1 MHQPS
6 RRIPEPILMLMI
18 NPLDIRK
25 HEFTRAWRGYDR
37 DEVHA
42 LLDAI
47 AREFDELTRRNQALN
62 DQLKLAEGEAGRYR
76 QTEKTLQDAAVN
88 LQQTLEEKL
97 RGAEQDVARLIQDA
111 RAKVEEE
118 LRAGRE
124 QTAALRAELQ
134 ALEDEKSRFYLRFQ
148 NLLRGQAEMLESMM
162 DAGARRPDNTR
173 EG

>member
-1 MHQPS
+1 
-6 RRIPEPILMLMI
+6 MI

-47 AREFDELTRRNQALN
+47 AREFDELIRRNQALA
-62 DQLKLAEGEAGRYR
+62 DQLRVAEGELGRYR
-76 QTEKTLQDAAVN
+76 LAEKTLQDAAVT
-88 LQQTLEEKL
+88 LQQTLEEK
-97 RGAEQDVARLIQDA
+97 RRTAELDAERVIQDA
-111 RAKVEEE
+111 RYRADED

-124 QTAALRAELQ
+124 QLAAVRAQLQ

-162 DAGARRPDNTR
+162 EPPRRPEDER
-173 EG
+173 DS

>member
-1 MHQPS
+1 
-6 RRIPEPILMLMI
+6 MI

-47 AREFDELTRRNQALN
+47 AREFDELIRRNQTLA
-62 DQLKLAEGEAGRYR
+62 DQLRGAEAELGRYR
-76 QTEKTLQDAAVN
+76 QSERTLQDAAVT
-88 LQQTLEEKL
+88 LQQTLEEK
-97 RGAEQDVARLIQDA
+97 RRSAELDAERLIQDA
-111 RAKVEEE
+111 RLRADED

-124 QTAALRAELQ
+124 QVAAVRAQLQ

-148 NLLRGQAEMLESMM
+148 NLLRSQAEMLESMM
-162 DAGARRPDNTR
+162 EDPRRPEDER
-173 EG
+173 GF